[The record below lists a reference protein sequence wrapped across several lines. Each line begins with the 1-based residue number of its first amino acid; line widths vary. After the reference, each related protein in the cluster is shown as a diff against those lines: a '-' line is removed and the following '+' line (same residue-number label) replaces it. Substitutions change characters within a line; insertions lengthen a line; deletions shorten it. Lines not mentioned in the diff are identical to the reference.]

1 MPRLPSV
8 TASPHLP
15 VGAKILLLVIFQIS
29 CEEVERGSQESQ
41 GGSSQGRALWKEG
54 SRKPYGKFTLG
65 RAGVCKPVYVR
76 L

>member
-8 TASPHLP
+8 TASPYLP
-15 VGAKILLLVIFQIS
+15 AGVKILLLVIFQVN
-29 CEEVERGSQESQ
+29 CEGVERGSQESQ
-41 GGSSQGRALWKEG
+41 GGSSQGYALWKEG
-54 SRKPYGKFTLG
+54 SRKPYGRFNLG